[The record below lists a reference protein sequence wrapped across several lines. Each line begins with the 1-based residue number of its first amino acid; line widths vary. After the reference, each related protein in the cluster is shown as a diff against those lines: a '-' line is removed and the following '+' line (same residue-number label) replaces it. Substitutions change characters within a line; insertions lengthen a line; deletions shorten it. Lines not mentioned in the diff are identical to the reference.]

1 MSGDASTLTTAP
13 PPTASDTVREMRAA
27 GRAGHAVPA
36 DQVNRWATTLM
47 RLFGQQR
54 AVRLEQWG
62 GSFWYQIDEKQ
73 WYHALAAGER
83 VRALYTQPLLHEVRR
98 AGEDRDHIWS
108 ADRTHCTV
116 CNDPFDWADPYCNP
130 PKPPAPIALKP
141 QPFNPSWVLP
151 LLDRLERALKREG
164 KRERDEWGFRI
175 AQLRKSIDEH
185 TKEKSH

>member
-1 MSGDASTLTTAP
+1 MSGDASTISTAP
-13 PPTASDTVREMRAA
+13 PPTASDAVREMRAA

-47 RLFGQQR
+47 CLFGQQR
-54 AVRLEQWG
+54 AVRFEQWG
-62 GSFWYQIDEKQ
+62 GSFWYQIAVK
-73 WYHALAAGER
+73 
-83 VRALYTQPLLHEVRR
+83 
-98 AGEDRDHIWS
+98 DRDHIWS
-108 ADRTHCTV
+108 ADRTHCIV

-151 LLDRLERALKREG
+151 LLDRLERALKRES

-175 AQLRKSIDEH
+175 AQLRKSIEEH

>member
-1 MSGDASTLTTAP
+1 MAEALRAHLGLASG
-13 PPTASDTVREMRAA
+13 RERS
-27 GRAGHAVPA
+27 V
-36 DQVNRWATTLM
+36 T
-47 RLFGQQR
+47 
-54 AVRLEQWG
+54 
-62 GSFWYQIDEKQ
+62 
-73 WYHALAAGER
+73 
-83 VRALYTQPLLHEVRR
+83 
-98 AGEDRDHIWS
+98 
-108 ADRTHCTV
+108 
-116 CNDPFDWADPYCNP
+116 DPP